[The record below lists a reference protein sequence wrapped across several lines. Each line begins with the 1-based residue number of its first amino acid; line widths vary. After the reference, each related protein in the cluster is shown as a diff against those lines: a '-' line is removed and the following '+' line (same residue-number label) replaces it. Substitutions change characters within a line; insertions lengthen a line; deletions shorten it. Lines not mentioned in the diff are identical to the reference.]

1 MHQKISE
8 LRAEALDQIGSAA
21 DLSSLTAVKNR
32 YLGRK
37 GLLAALLKDLP
48 GLKPEEKKGTGAAL
62 NKLKQELEEAVEKK
76 EISLSKGSLLPSTS
90 LDHTLPGKRV
100 PKGRQNILT
109 TTMEEVIAIFK
120 GLGYSVA
127 EGPEIETEHYN
138 FEALN
143 IPAGHPSRDM
153 WSTLYIKDDLLL
165 RTHTS
170 PVQIRYMEKSKP
182 PFAAIFPGKV
192 FRRDAADLT
201 HLPVFHQ
208 VEGLTAGRDI
218 TFADLKGTLAAF
230 CRELFGKNRK
240 VRLRPS
246 YFPFTE
252 PSAEVDVECF
262 VCEGAGCRICKNTG
276 WIEIL
281 GSGMVDPNVFLA
293 VKYDPEQISGF
304 AFGVGIERIAM
315 LKYGIDDIR
324 VFFENDLRVMRQF

>member
-1 MHQKISE
+1 MHQKIAK
-8 LRAEALDQIGSAA
+8 LRTEALEKIGSAPDA
-21 DLSSLTAVKNR
+21 GALSAAKNHF
-32 YLGRK
+32 LGRK

-48 GLKPEEKKGTGAAL
+48 GLKPEEKKEAGAAL
-62 NKLKQELEEAVEKK
+62 NKLKKELEEAVEKK
-76 EISLSKGSLLPSTS
+76 TSALGKGTS
-90 LDHTLPGKRV
+90 GPGSILDHTLPGKRI

-127 EGPEIETEHYN
+127 EGPEIETEYYN

-218 TFADLKGTLAAF
+218 TFSDLKGTLAAF

-262 VCEGAGCRICKNTG
+262 VCEGSGCRICKNTG

>member
-1 MHQKISE
+1 MQQKIDKIE
-8 LRAEALDQIGSAA
+8 GEALKQIDAA
-21 DLSSLTAVKNR
+21 NDAVSLNAAKNSF
-32 YLGRK
+32 LGRK
-37 GLLAALLKDLP
+37 GMVSELLKELP
-48 GLKPEEKKGTGAAL
+48 SLKPEEKKEAGTKLNRLKIKLEDAVKQKEEQLGNKPSGA
-62 NKLKQELEEAVEKK
+62 
-76 EISLSKGSLLPSTS
+76 GSLF
-90 LDHTLPGKRV
+90 DFTLPGKRI
-100 PKGRQNILT
+100 PRGRPNILT
-109 TTMEEVIAIFK
+109 KTMNETIEIFTR
-120 GLGYSVA
+120 LGYTTA
-127 EGPEIETEHYN
+127 EGPEIESEYYN

-170 PVQIRYMEKSKP
+170 PVQVRFMEKSKP

-218 TFADLKGTLAAF
+218 TFADLKSTLSKF

-262 VCEGAGCRICKNTG
+262 VCEGSGCRICKNTG

-293 VKYDPEQISGF
+293 VKYNPEEISGF

-315 LKYGIDDIR
+315 LKYGINDIR
-324 VFFENDLRVMRQF
+324 IFFENDLRVMRQF